1 MRTNDKELVLEAE
14 GLKKSFGGNAVLK
27 GVDLELHRGEVVL
40 LQGAN
45 GSGKTTLL
53 NILTGN
59 LKPDGGTMHR
69 YEALGRTWQDVRLFA
84 TQTLADNIAMA
95 TPKQFGENPL
105 RAVFAAWKA
114 RRDLAG

>member
-1 MRTNDKELVLEAE
+1 MQTSDTDLVLEAE

-27 GVDLELHRGEVVL
+27 GVDLVLHRGEVVL

-59 LKPDGGTMHR
+59 LKPDGGTMRRH
-69 YEALGRTWQDVRLFA
+69 ETLGRTWQDVRLFSS
-84 TQTLADNIAMA
+84 QTLSDNIGKM
-95 TPKQFGENPL
+95 
-105 RAVFAAWKA
+105 
-114 RRDLAG
+114 